1 MNNSKKQNKTI
12 KWERLEISSRKLERS
27 RERFMQGW
35 TQYRN
40 GRDLTEV
47 EGIKRWQENT
57 EERAI
62 KKCLSYSDNHHGVVS
77 HPEPDILECEVKWA
91 LGSITSNKAGGGH
104 LA

>member
-40 GRDLTEV
+40 GRDLTEA

-57 EERAI
+57 EERTI
-62 KKCLSYSDNHHGVVS
+62 KNVLVTWITIMVWSVIQSQTSWN
-77 HPEPDILECEVKWA
+77 VKSS
-91 LGSITSNKAGGGH
+91 GP
-104 LA
+104 

>member
-57 EERAI
+57 EERTI
-62 KKCLSYSDNHHGVVS
+62 KNVLVTWITIMVWSVIQSQTSWN
-77 HPEPDILECEVKWA
+77 VKSS
-91 LGSITSNKAGGGH
+91 GP
-104 LA
+104 